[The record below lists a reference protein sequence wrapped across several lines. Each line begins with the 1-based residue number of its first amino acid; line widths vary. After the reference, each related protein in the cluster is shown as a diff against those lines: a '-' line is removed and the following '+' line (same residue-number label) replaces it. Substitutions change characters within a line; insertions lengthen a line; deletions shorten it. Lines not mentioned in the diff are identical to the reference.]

1 MQTLTVVNNM
11 LATLGETPLQSLLD
25 SHEFKTAALNFL
37 DEQNRQIQARG
48 WWYNRVRKTLPLA
61 MDGTVTIPEDVL
73 AFVADDK
80 SLVKLGNKVHDTV
93 NDSSQIYGDVVG
105 TAVIL
110 IPFEKL
116 DGIPATHIAASAV
129 LEFQIM
135 YDGDRARTEILAQK
149 LGRATMALNAED
161 TRQVRPN
168 LIDNNV
174 RLQRVK
180 RAFTTWR
187 AR

>member
-1 MQTLTVVNNM
+1 M
-11 LATLGETPLQSLLD
+11 LATLGETPLQSLQD
-25 SHEFKTAALNFL
+25 THEFKTAALNFL
-37 DEQNRQIQARG
+37 EEQSRNIQARG
-48 WWYNRVRKTLPLA
+48 WWFNRVRKTLPRA
-61 MDGTVTIPEDVL
+61 IDQTVVVPTNLL
-73 AFVADDK
+73 AFYPDDK
-80 SLVKLGNKVHDTV
+80 TLIRLGAYIHDTV
-93 NDSSQIYGDVVG
+93 NDTGLLTKDVEG
-105 TAVIL
+105 TAVVL
-110 IPFEKL
+110 VPFEDL
-116 DGIPATHIAASAV
+116 DETAAAHIAASAV

-135 YDGDRARTEILAQK
+135 YDGDRAKTEVLGGK
-149 LGRATMALNAED
+149 LGRTLAALNAEN